1 MFCSSVIK
9 EHGWTIS
16 LWFSSNIYNL
26 QQCRSCGLAGSQES
40 TDHDAFLEWGH
51 AVSNGEK
58 ECGEKMIRKAVE
70 LGPLVPLHWLARV
83 TSVAYQMHWSLLQ
96 HPFKSFVM
104 LHSLFPHLLPFLTFA
119 RSLGKTRV
127 LQNHAQPELAF
138 SSVCNSLMRQCRSEV
153 ATLLLYFV
161 RGSKNLQ
168 WQTIL
173 ICCDKDWKQFC
184 SVTELTLTR
193 LMQMP

>member
-1 MFCSSVIK
+1 MAGPFLY
-9 EHGWTIS
+9 G
-16 LWFSSNIYNL
+16 IYNL
-26 QQCRSCGLAGSQES
+26 QQCWSCGLAGSQES
-40 TDHDAFLEWGH
+40 MDHNAFLEWGH

-58 ECGEKMIRKAVE
+58 DHGEKIIRKAVE
-70 LGPLVPLHWLARV
+70 LGPLVLLPWLARV

-104 LHSLFPHLLPFLTFA
+104 LRSLFPHLLPFLA
-119 RSLGKTRV
+119 LVRCLGETRV
-127 LQNHAQPELAF
+127 LQNHPQPELAF
-138 SSVCNSLMRQCRSEV
+138 SSVCSSPMRQCGSEV

-161 RGSKNLQ
+161 RGSKSLQ
-168 WQTIL
+168 WQTILL